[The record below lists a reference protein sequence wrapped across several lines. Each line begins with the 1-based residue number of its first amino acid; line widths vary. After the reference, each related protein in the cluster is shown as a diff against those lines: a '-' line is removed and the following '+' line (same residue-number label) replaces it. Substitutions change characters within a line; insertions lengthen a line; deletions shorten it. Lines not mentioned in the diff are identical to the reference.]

1 MLRPHGHRGMVQ
13 SHLTLRI
20 AVYMEVV
27 HSYGLAGTYTPPPPL
42 TPFTL
47 LPPPPREAGYISI
60 YL

>member
-13 SHLTLRI
+13 SHLTLRT

-27 HSYGLAGTYTPPPPL
+27 HSYGLAGAYTPPPP
-42 TPFTL
+42 P
-47 LPPPPREAGYISI
+47 LPPPSPFTPPQEAGYISI